1 MRLILLSLSSVF
13 ALQGLACAATLSD
26 AEKVQIVQK
35 VCPSA
40 HEIEEIDP
48 LRMQTPKG
56 KVVVKEPNGSPQGL
70 PDAVVHLTRMG
81 GRRDESGHYSSRTAQ
96 DGSFAVDAAPDGRY
110 RLTVCKEG
118 FVTLDSTVALSRKAN
133 QRSVV
138 LSTRLDW

>member
-1 MRLILLSLSSVF
+1 MRLILLSLSSAF

-26 AEKVQIVQK
+26 AEKAQIIEK

-48 LRMQTPKG
+48 LRLQILKG
-56 KVVVKEPNGSPQGL
+56 VVVVKEPDGSPQGL

-81 GRRDESGHYSSRTAQ
+81 SRRNESGHYSSRTAQ
-96 DGSFAVDAAPDGRY
+96 DGSFSVEAAPDGRY

-118 FVTLDSTVALSRKAN
+118 FVTLNTTVALSRKAN

-138 LSTRLDW
+138 LTTRLDW